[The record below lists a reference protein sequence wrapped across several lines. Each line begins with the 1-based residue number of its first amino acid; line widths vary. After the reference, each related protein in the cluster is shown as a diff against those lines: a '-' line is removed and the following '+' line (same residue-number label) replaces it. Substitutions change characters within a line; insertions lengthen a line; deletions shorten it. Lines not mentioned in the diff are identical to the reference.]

1 MVDDEL
7 PDGKAKLE
15 NPGEAPAREG
25 KGPADELLSRLVH
38 RQAELARERAGAPAL
53 LDELLALPP
62 GAQLDRIGS
71 DPRFLNWGM
80 FERLLERS
88 SQEEERDPAE
98 SGRLA
103 FLVLAAADFLEQRS
117 HAPAVIEDLKAR
129 AWAAVGEARRR
140 AGALHGAEEALRSAA
155 ACLLHGTGDLL
166 VEARLLE
173 FEAAVRRD
181 QGLQGEALALLK
193 RASTRY
199 LEAHEFRLLSR
210 VLGKRE
216 QLLRE
221 APKPG
226 ILPAGPALPS

>member
-1 MVDDEL
+1 MKDIGTRPLHRLL
-7 PDGKAKLE
+7 P
-15 NPGEAPAREG
+15 R
-25 KGPADELLSRLVH
+25 
-38 RQAELARERAGAPAL
+38 
-53 LDELLALPP
+53 LLALSGLVPAHAQDVLYWTGGAGSWHDARMWSTTPQGP
-62 GAQLDRIGS
+62 GGAGVPSDRTAVHIGG
-71 DPRFLNWGM
+71 DP
-80 FERLLERS
+80 
-88 SQEEERDPAE
+88 
-98 SGRLA
+98 
-103 FLVLAAADFLEQRS
+103 
-117 HAPAVIEDLKAR
+117 VIHVRVD
-129 AWAAVGEARRR
+129 
-140 AGALHGAEEALRSAA
+140 RSAR
-155 ACLLHGTGDLL
+155 CGDLL

-226 ILPAGPALPS
+226 ILPAGPPLPS